1 MFKSEFR
8 DLVPIQDRKGP
19 LSLIFCKYGKSCR
32 IFRSSQPKEDEIA
45 FQYLSW
51 GGAPVDW
58 FVKQGVILGGIPLQ
72 NWMLLAIAIILLSV
86 LISWWTHK

>member
-8 DLVPIQDRKGP
+8 DLVPIQDRKCP
-19 LSLIFCKYGKSCR
+19 SVIDIL
-32 IFRSSQPKEDEIA
+32 
-45 FQYLSW
+45 QYLSW

-72 NWMLLAIAIILLSV
+72 NWMLLAIAVLLLSV

>member
-1 MFKSEFR
+1 LSSVIDILQVQEKLPDFR
-8 DLVPIQDRKGP
+8 A
-19 LSLIFCKYGKSCR
+19 
-32 IFRSSQPKEDEIA
+32 SQPKEDEIA

-86 LISWWTHK
+86 LISWWAHK